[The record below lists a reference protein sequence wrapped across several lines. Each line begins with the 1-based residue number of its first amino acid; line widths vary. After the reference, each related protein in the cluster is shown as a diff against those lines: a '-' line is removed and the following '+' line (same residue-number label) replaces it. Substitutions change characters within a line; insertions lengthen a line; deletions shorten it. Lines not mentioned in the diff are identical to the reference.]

1 MSIIYWTKK
10 QLKNKYKS
18 MTDKG
23 KPPKKEYQRN
33 YDKKEKFY
41 KDDLL
46 LEKPKEVKKVANYYK
61 ARKK

>member
-1 MSIIYWTKK
+1 
-10 QLKNKYKS
+10 
-18 MTDKG
+18 MTVKG